1 MQATRELPLIGVKV
15 IDFGQYIAGPAV
27 GMMLGDLGATV
38 VHIDPPSGPKWHSP
52 ANAILNRNK
61 LMLTIDLKTD
71 EGLAQARQLILESD
85 IVIEGF
91 RPGKMAEM
99 GLDLVALREE
109 YPQLITLSIPGFAS
123 NDEQRREL
131 RAYESI
137 VSASSGVFTDM
148 GFCSTLGMQPWQQPR
163 LHRWFF
169 RRPKPLFY

>member
-1 MQATRELPLIGVKV
+1 MQETRELPLKGVKV

-38 VHIDPPSGPKWHSP
+38 VHIDPPSGPKWQSP

-61 LMLTIDLKTD
+61 LMLKLDLKTE
-71 EGLAQARQLILESD
+71 EGLAQARQLILKSD

-99 GLDLVALREE
+99 GLDLVALRAER
-109 YPQLITLSIPGFAS
+109 PQLITLSIPGFAS
-123 NDEQRREL
+123 NDELRREL

-148 GFCSTLGMQPWQQPR
+148 G
-163 LHRWFF
+163 
-169 RRPKPLFY
+169 

>member
-1 MQATRELPLIGVKV
+1 MRETFELPLVGVKV

-52 ANAILNRNK
+52 ANAVLNRNK
-61 LMLTIDLKTD
+61 LMLKIDLKTA
-71 EGLAQARQLILESD
+71 EGVAQAEALILESD

-99 GLDLVALREE
+99 GLDLVALRKKR
-109 YPQLITLSIPGFAS
+109 PQLIALSIPGFAS
-123 NDEQRREL
+123 NDENRREL

-137 VSASSGVFTDM
+137 ISASSGYQLVIFSATAAFCLWCHA
-148 GFCSTLGMQPWQQPR
+148 GRFCRCFCSTSS
-163 LHRWFF
+163 
-169 RRPKPLFY
+169 